1 MSDTVRE
8 QPVPGLPGPD
18 SLSLLNLVRVVLVEP
33 THPGNI
39 GSAARAMKT
48 MGLRRLTV
56 VTDRPVVTP
65 ESEALPGGAFDVV
78 REITVV
84 SSLDEALRD
93 VSFVAGT
100 SARIRALDR
109 PLYQPREGLSRV
121 LSHTGNGEETALVFG
136 RESSGLSNDEL
147 SKCDIHINID
157 ANPEY
162 SSLNLAMSVQV
173 LTYEMRQLLLR
184 CSQNGEPGK
193 PGFAEEPLKPAHRQW
208 ESFYAFLEQSLRQ
221 SGFIKPDVNGTIME
235 QLRHI
240 MGKADLTNH
249 ELQILYGVMA
259 SLRRH
264 CPIPEHEER

>member
-1 MSDTVRE
+1 MSEIIKE
-8 QPVPGLPGPD
+8 QNARD
-18 SLSLLNLVRVVLVEP
+18 SLSPDSRKLLNLVRVVLVEP

-48 MGLRRLTV
+48 MGLSRLTV

-65 ESEALPGGAFDVV
+65 ESEALSGGAFDVV
-78 REITVV
+78 QEITVV

-93 VSFVAGT
+93 VSFAAGT
-100 SARIRALDR
+100 SARLRTLDR

-136 RESSGLSNDEL
+136 RESSGLSNAEL
-147 SKCDIHINID
+147 SRCDIHINID
-157 ANPEY
+157 ASPEY

-173 LTYEMRQLLLR
+173 LAYELRQLLLR
-184 CSQNGEPGK
+184 SEHGETGNS
-193 PGFAEEPLKPAHRQW
+193 GFREEPLKPAHRQW
-208 ESFYAFLEQSLRQ
+208 ESFYAFLEDSLRE

-259 SLRRH
+259 SLKRH
-264 CPIPEHEER
+264 